1 MNQPTSQPLYSIGTW
16 DPELEAFTPQ
26 NGVPAFN
33 LTRKQLVASIR
44 MLQDC
49 GYTCHRFRERD
60 ENGDLDDW
68 AYDSDTFVMIQ
79 RTDGMSEEAI
89 LKEWKR

>member
-1 MNQPTSQPLYSIGTW
+1 MNQPLYSIGTW
-16 DPELEAFTPQ
+16 DPELIAFTPQ
-26 NGVPAFN
+26 DGVPAFN
-33 LTRKQLVASIR
+33 LTRKQLVESMR
-44 MLQDC
+44 LLRNE

-60 ENGDLDDW
+60 EDGDFYSDVF
-68 AYDSDTFVMIQ
+68 DSDPSVMIQ